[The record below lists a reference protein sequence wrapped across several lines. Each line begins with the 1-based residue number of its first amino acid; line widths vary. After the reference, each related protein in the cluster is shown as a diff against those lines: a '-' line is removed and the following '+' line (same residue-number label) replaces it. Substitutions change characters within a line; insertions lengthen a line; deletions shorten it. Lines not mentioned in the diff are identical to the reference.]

1 MKIEANIYKAYFL
14 VTLFSIVF
22 GGIVSA
28 HIEVSPPTID
38 LDLVGSDTAT
48 EPITITWSGEAPVV
62 GFIETNIEP
71 DGEGINVTY
80 SENPVILI
88 PNIPKTVDMIV
99 KVAPNIMP
107 DNYTITTVVFTEIE
121 KVIEYRSG
129 GTTIIYR
136 DKEIF
141 VENLTRINELLL
153 IIQRLQDQLNQTVNC
168 TEYLP
173 LIDMLQDTIDELLAI
188 IEDASKEEPEP
199 EKLEPDEPYD
209 WTGIFFVFIII
220 ICILCCIICYAF
232 WVLKSR
238 TKKQVTDETEVSGD
252 NEHGSTG
259 PINK

>member
-14 VTLFSIVF
+14 VALFSIVF
-22 GGIVSA
+22 SGIVSA

-38 LDLVGSDTAT
+38 LDLVGGDTVT
-48 EPITITWSGEAPVV
+48 EQITIIWKGEAPVV
-62 GFIETNIEP
+62 GFIETTIMP
-71 DGEGINVTY
+71 DGVGINVTY

-88 PNIPKTVDMIV
+88 PNIPKTVDMIIN
-99 KVAPNIMP
+99 VAINIMP
-107 DNYTITTVVFTEIE
+107 DSYVITTIVLTEIE
-121 KVIEYRSG
+121 EIIEYRSG
-129 GTTIIYR
+129 GTTIIY
-136 DKEIF
+136 KEII

-153 IIQRLQDQLNQTVNC
+153 IIQQLQDQINQTANC
-168 TEYLP
+168 TECLS

-209 WTGIFFVFIII
+209 WTGIFFVFIIM

-238 TKKQVTDETEVSGD
+238 TEKQVKDETKVSGD
-252 NEHGSTG
+252 NERGPTG
-259 PINK
+259 PENK